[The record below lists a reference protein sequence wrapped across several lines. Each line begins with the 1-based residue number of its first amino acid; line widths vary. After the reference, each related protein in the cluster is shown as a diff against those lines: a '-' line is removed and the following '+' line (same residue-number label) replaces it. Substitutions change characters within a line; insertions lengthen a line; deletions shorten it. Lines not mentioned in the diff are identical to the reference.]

1 MNKLSADS
9 TVSLSVAML
18 LKLGFLGLVI
28 ASSYYQ
34 AQIKFNTL
42 DLKMLELHSEVTI
55 LNEKMAKIESKKIEN
70 LETENKTLMQKLG
83 LKRP

>member
-1 MNKLSADS
+1 
-9 TVSLSVAML
+9 
-18 LKLGFLGLVI
+18 
-28 ASSYYQ
+28 
-34 AQIKFNTL
+34 
-42 DLKMLELHSEVTI
+42 MLELHSEVTI